1 VRIIAVSA
9 AIALNDRETTV
20 FTVAEIADFT
30 AAAAGLAAALAL
42 SLRAAEV
49 PRCGRD
55 DLAAARRLALADAFF
70 TDLRADFVD
79 FLRADAALLPDR
91 PVAFADALLMGR

>member
-1 VRIIAVSA
+1 VRIIVVSA
-9 AIALNDRETTV
+9 AIALNERVTTV
-20 FTVAEIADFT
+20 FTVAEIEDFT
-30 AAAAGLAAALAL
+30 AGATGLAAGFAAGL
-42 SLRAAEV
+42 RAVEV

-70 TDLRADFVD
+70 TDFRADFAD

-91 PVAFADALLMGR
+91 PVAFADALLMAR